1 VLAWSFNVSYRAVFT
16 YALDTK
22 PPEQASPGPY
32 YDEGLPLV
40 RVEGRY
46 VVAAPVTFPQ
56 HWKFYGH

>member
-1 VLAWSFNVSYRAVFT
+1 VHAARQRGEGCVHIHT
-16 YALDTK
+16 

-56 HWKFYGH
+56 HWKVYGH